1 LRVRTAQV
9 IVASMKLA
17 RLSRTLHKW
26 LTLFVGVQLLAWAV
40 TGFYMVV
47 VDLDFIHGDPLVR
60 NLRTPLAGSTM
71 QPVSQLASR
80 YPDVTL
86 VALHSLPVLDAPV
99 YELTAAGRKVLVDAA
114 HGQQLSPLSPGMIRQ
129 LARMY
134 YAGSGQLSALEL
146 LEHEVPMEVRGRAAP
161 LWRAEFDDWLQ
172 TTLYLH
178 PDTGALVTR
187 RHRLWRWYDFL
198 WMLHIMDYSEREA
211 PTGIV
216 PRVATVLGAITVLS
230 GVWLLYFSFVRP
242 RRTNP

>member
-1 LRVRTAQV
+1 
-9 IVASMKLA
+9 MKLTL
-17 RLSRTLHKW
+17 LSRTLHKW
-26 LTLFVGVQLLAWAV
+26 LTLFVGLQLLVWAI
-40 TGFYMVV
+40 TGFYMVA
-47 VDLDFIHGDPLVR
+47 VDLDFVHGDPLVR
-60 NLRTPLAGSTM
+60 NLRTPVDRSTTVL
-71 QPVSQLASR
+71 PVAQLASR
-80 YPDVTL
+80 YPEVTL

-129 LARMY
+129 LARAY
-134 YAGSGQLSALEL
+134 YAGSGQLSAVQL
-146 LEHEVPMEVRGRAAP
+146 LEHEVPMEARGRAAP
-161 LWRAEFDDWLQ
+161 LWRADFDDWLQ

-216 PRVATVLGAITVLS
+216 PRVATVLGAVTVLS
-230 GVWLLYFSFVRP
+230 GVWLLYFSFWRP
-242 RRTNP
+242 RRKSN